1 MPSGLLTVAEAARA
15 LHFSTRS
22 VRRYAARGELEAVQV
37 VPNGELR
44 VWADSVTAL
53 LERNYQPRLTRE
65 SEAA

>member
-1 MPSGLLTVAEAARA
+1 VPSGLLTVAEAARA

-22 VRRYAARGELEAVQV
+22 VRRYAARGELDAVQV

-44 VWADSVTAL
+44 IWADSVTSL
-53 LERNYQPRLTRE
+53 LARDYRPRAE